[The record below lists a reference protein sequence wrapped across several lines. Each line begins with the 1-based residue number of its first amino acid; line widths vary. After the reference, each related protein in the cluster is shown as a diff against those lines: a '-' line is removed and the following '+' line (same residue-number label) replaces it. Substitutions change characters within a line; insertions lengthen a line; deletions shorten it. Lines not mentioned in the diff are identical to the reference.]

1 MGVFI
6 ANSNIENYGQVKN
19 YYISQNKLIIEMEY
33 LDSHTKEETNS
44 VLFLFEYNN
53 TILTDVN
60 TIQLETDKV
69 YELPINLDTEFD
81 YCRSFLCNSRYNGK
95 TFIINNYD
103 KYIEFYNK
111 EQLKYN
117 AIEILNEE
125 YFMKK
130 SLIVVRFNHELSNA
144 TFDIN
149 HHFEN
154 GSIIINIDSMIS
166 ENLNFDCGY
175 LTLIQVDKVLINS
188 AKDIRVIK
196 DNNEIT
202 NSSEIQNYGC
212 YLQDTIFL
220 NQHYGTYKIINS
232 KEQLTNAYDDDRLIN
247 NYSDQFFLKN
257 SLVIFKMP
265 VPYNF
270 RFCDLWYYVDQD
282 CLTINYQVLSEG
294 QLSTYD
300 YLGVV
305 EIKKDLLS
313 NVSDIKIYS
322 HIDNENKVEITK
334 KQDEIISYGNYN
346 YSEYLCKFI
355 GDKLY
360 VIDSFEYISE
370 STRSMYP
377 KDIFEEKVILLYTFE
392 LNTDIRINKVNY
404 QIIDDILYISYS
416 FEKLDYNVSKTNER
430 YIAVEIPIEVYDVVK
445 ELQINGTKIN

>member
-1 MGVFI
+1 
-6 ANSNIENYGQVKN
+6 
-19 YYISQNKLIIEMEY
+19 
-33 LDSHTKEETNS
+33 
-44 VLFLFEYNN
+44 
-53 TILTDVN
+53 
-60 TIQLETDKV
+60 
-69 YELPINLDTEFD
+69 
-81 YCRSFLCNSRYNGK
+81 
-95 TFIINNYD
+95 
-103 KYIEFYNK
+103 
-111 EQLKYN
+111 
-117 AIEILNEE
+117 
-125 YFMKK
+125 
-130 SLIVVRFNHELSNA
+130 
-144 TFDIN
+144 
-149 HHFEN
+149 
-154 GSIIINIDSMIS
+154 
-166 ENLNFDCGY
+166 
-175 LTLIQVDKVLINS
+175 
-188 AKDIRVIK
+188 
-196 DNNEIT
+196 
-202 NSSEIQNYGC
+202 
-212 YLQDTIFL
+212 
-220 NQHYGTYKIINS
+220 
-232 KEQLTNAYDDDRLIN
+232 
-247 NYSDQFFLKN
+247 
-257 SLVIFKMP
+257 MP

-430 YIAVEIPIEVYDVVK
+430 YIAVEIPIEVYDVFK